1 MPDTEQTKIR
11 ERLLAET
18 RQGEIPTHV
27 AVIMDGNGRWAEAR
41 GLPRWEGHREGAKA
55 VREAVIA
62 CLDLGVRHLTLYA
75 FSNENWL
82 RPSSEISALMDL
94 LVEYAN
100 SEESELRERG
110 VCVRIFGDLERLS
123 PEARVA
129 VEALGAATRS
139 GSTLSLNLAVSYGS
153 RSEIARAARH
163 LVVAAL
169 AGRLKPEEVDIER
182 FERELYTAGSPDPDL
197 LIRTSGEQ
205 RLSNFLLWQIA
216 YAELLVTPVLW
227 PDFDRAHFFEAV
239 LDYQRR
245 ERRYGRVEV

>member
-1 MPDTEQTKIR
+1 MPDIEQTKIR

-18 RQGEIPTHV
+18 LRGEIPTHV

-62 CLDLGVRHLTLYA
+62 SLKLGVRHLTLYA

-82 RPSSEISALMDL
+82 RPTSEITALMDL
-94 LVEYAN
+94 LVEYAE

-110 VCVRIFGDLERLS
+110 VRVNFFGDLERIS
-123 PEARVA
+123 PEARQA
-129 VEALGAATRS
+129 VDRLSNATRV
-139 GSTLSLNLAVSYGS
+139 GSALSLHLALSYGS
-153 RSEIARAARH
+153 RSEISRAARR
-163 LVVAAL
+163 LVSAAL
-169 AGRLKPEEVDIER
+169 AGQLKPEEVDAER
-182 FERELYTAGSPDPDL
+182 FERELYTAGLPDPDL

-227 PDFDRAHFFEAV
+227 PDFDRAHFFEAI
-239 LDYQRR
+239 LEYQRR

>member
-1 MPDTEQTKIR
+1 MADTEQTKIR

-18 RQGEIPTHV
+18 LQGEIPTHV

-41 GLPRWEGHREGAKA
+41 GFPRWEGHRQGAKA

-62 CLDLGVRHLTLYA
+62 SLELGVRHLTLYA

-82 RPSSEISALMDL
+82 RPSSEITALMDL

-110 VCVRIFGDLERLS
+110 VRVNVFGDLARLW
-123 PEARVA
+123 PEAR
-129 VEALGAATRS
+129 EALGRLGTATRS
-139 GSTLSLNLAVSYGS
+139 GSALSLNLALSYGS
-153 RSEIARAARH
+153 RAEIARVARR
-163 LVVAAL
+163 LVAAAL
-169 AGRLKPEEVDIER
+169 AGQLKPEEVDEER
-182 FERELYTAGSPDPDL
+182 FELELYTAGWPDPDL

-227 PDFDRAHFFEAV
+227 PDFDRAHFFEAI
-239 LDYQRR
+239 LEYQRR